1 MVAIIRVSEDYAGLA
16 WVRYDAAYRRPA
28 AANNNRTWSRISP
41 SVFSLIFMGKAQT
54 ANRCDLCLA
63 ASHATKDCA
72 LVAEGDP
79 DLISRLKA
87 VESAVAAFSQTGGGG
102 GGG

>member
-1 MVAIIRVSEDYAGLA
+1 MVKDKLVSVL
-16 WVRYDAAYRRPA
+16 
-28 AANNNRTWSRISP
+28 
-41 SVFSLIFMGKAQT
+41 SVFMGKAQT

-79 DLISRLKA
+79 DLPSTLKV
-87 VESAVAAFSQTGGGG
+87 VESAVASFSQTGGLSSVDRWLQGPP
-102 GGG
+102 